1 MVPVIAGAPAAIAT
15 ISRALAAG
23 GPALLTRVQTRLGLS
38 NAPISKIVTAV
49 KESPVTAALV
59 AWEIG
64 DAASE
69 ALKLFT
75 DNNEEAKAL
84 VDSLTNWDPAPKD
97 GVSITNLAAYKEEMR
112 AIDQAAAAVGG
123 FDRLLNLR
131 RVLEMD
137 DSFFVL
143 RAQLRALGSR
153 S

>member
-1 MVPVIAGAPAAIAT
+1 MVPLVAGAPAAFAA
-15 ISRALAAG
+15 ISRALASG
-23 GPALLTRVQTRLGLS
+23 GPAVLTRVQTRLGIAD
-38 NAPISKIVTAV
+38 APISKIMTAV

-59 AWEIG
+59 AWELG

-69 ALKLFT
+69 ALKIFT
-75 DNNEEAKAL
+75 DNSEEARAL
-84 VDSLTNWDPAPKD
+84 VDSLRNWDPPPKE

-112 AIDQAAAAVGG
+112 AIDRAAAAVGG
-123 FDRLLNLR
+123 YDRLLNLR

-153 S
+153 R